1 MHTSSAV
8 CLKRD
13 SDVLFNDEEIIVSA
27 ADNCNRLQVK
37 KEPNDWMLSVLSL
50 SCVAKIIFFFLMCQV
65 RDGRTGSV
73 LFQTEEMSSR
83 IRCTCLCK
91 QPFAV
96 AVGQEDGTVQVK
108 TC

>member
-37 KEPNDWMLSVLSL
+37 KIN
-50 SCVAKIIFFFLMCQV
+50 KKK
-65 RDGRTGSV
+65 RDHMIECCPSAS
-73 LFQTEEMSSR
+73 F
-83 IRCTCLCK
+83 K
-91 QPFAV
+91 
-96 AVGQEDGTVQVK
+96 
-108 TC
+108 